1 MKISRSPNH
10 ICLLCQNNKADKKGS
25 HYTPA
30 GLIKREIGKR
40 DYEEIYSIN
49 SFQASASVFK
59 GRSNLSNTD
68 TSIRQ
73 ADHID
78 DYIFCS
84 VCEKQLA
91 TIESECNERLVQFTD
106 DLIKGNLAIRKTK
119 NGHKYIFLKKPGKNI
134 LSLFFYSV
142 IWRQCIQQKLEFQSI
157 FTTEEFQEN
166 LRDIIAK
173 EIAKPLNEIEQ
184 SDNFKNYPGLI
195 ILTTYHKGDRTKSW
209 INPNVTPSNPELFFI
224 GAFKAL
230 IFISNN
236 LTLDFSDRTALPN
249 STVDNELIIN
259 ISAQSIVGIINE
271 DL

>member
-1 MKISRSPNH
+1 M
-10 ICLLCQNNKADKKGS
+10 
-25 HYTPA
+25 
-30 GLIKREIGKR
+30 
-40 DYEEIYSIN
+40 
-49 SFQASASVFK
+49 
-59 GRSNLSNTD
+59 
-68 TSIRQ
+68 
-73 ADHID
+73 
-78 DYIFCS
+78 
-84 VCEKQLA
+84 
-91 TIESECNERLVQFTD
+91 
-106 DLIKGNLAIRKTK
+106 
-119 NGHKYIFLKKPGKNI
+119 KKPGKNI

-236 LTLDFSDRTALPN
+236 LTLDFSDRTALRN

-271 DL
+271 DLWEKVDGQLMRHEMDRYLYVMTDRYAKAKGIPHSYAVKQLHLTAQKFKVEYPDNYVKCLELALETLLK